1 MLSRTQTGVEMRC
14 TKKQVWDG
22 NSSIKA
28 LQYAKDTAMFTRWWK
43 KCRIVAA
50 LLVLANSDCPFCQP
64 INKRL
69 HPPCQSQLHIPVFVY
84 ARGRT
89 LWPKHTLYPKLP
101 IRLGLEQT
109 CVFKCQ
115 PGEIR
120 FSDPKNTFP
129 CIFSR
134 QVSLPPPP
142 PISFSALGRVPHFWT
157 MHPLMDVC
165 PGSFPPSTFCMIGL
179 ELSWNTWCLS
189 PNPEVLSSSCD
200 VAHLEGCIK
209 SIFHKKHRKI
219 HC

>member
-1 MLSRTQTGVEMRC
+1 MEKVPDRSCSPSSGQFRLSILPANQQEA
-14 TKKQVWDG
+14 
-22 NSSIKA
+22 SSTLPI
-28 LQYAKDTAMFTRWWK
+28 T
-43 KCRIVAA
+43 VAY
-50 LLVLANSDCPFCQP
+50 SCF
-64 INKRL
+64 RL
-69 HPPCQSQLHIPVFVY
+69 CL
-84 ARGRT
+84 GRT